1 MSTTNLRSALPPGS
15 VVLGKYEIKE
25 LLHSQ
30 GMSNVYIV
38 ADLAL
43 QKQWVLKEILRSAAG
58 PESIEFDAILREATI
73 LSRLNNPGVP
83 RITEINEQGDSVFIV
98 MDYVQGVSVQT
109 ILKKEGTIPE
119 GRVVSWMIQVAQILG
134 YLHNLPLP
142 IFYRDIKP
150 ANIMVQ
156 DTGHVRLLD
165 FGISE
170 IVSSANEVIV
180 QPLGTKG
187 YAPPEQGKV
196 GERYDLRSDI
206 FSFGVTLFY
215 MLTGVSPVIW
225 RKTDP
230 NTPFNIRKVNPNLSV
245 GLQQIVLRCTQNL
258 PEDRYQ
264 HIEEVQHALEHYKEL
279 DGSFQAKLKRK
290 VWTVRGLALL
300 GVLSIAT
307 SGVLFWVQQEDDKEV
322 YATSVANATQTGRF
336 EDYVAAV
343 SLKPTD
349 LSAYPAMIESIKA
362 TGTFTPEQEAQLL
375 SVVNPS
381 LLALQTKD
389 GWGDVAFSI
398 GKLYW
403 FFYDG
408 PEDGRVLSV
417 KWFEDAL
424 AGDTQNSDEAATFY
438 QMGTFQRD
446 ISSSIREGSDSG
458 MYAEYW
464 KSLNSIQN
472 YATGEVV
479 ELQSRIMLA
488 QAIDQYSYRLRS
500 DGVPEAEVRQEAES
514 LIHYAHN
521 TKVSPGLPE
530 ELLEEL
536 QGLVANLN
544 AKIDAGFKEA
554 Q

>member
-1 MSTTNLRSALPPGS
+1 MSQVRSALPNGS
-15 VVLGKYEIKE
+15 VVLEKYEIKE

-38 ADLAL
+38 SDLAL
-43 QKQWVLKEILRSAAG
+43 QKQWVLKEIQRSAAG
-58 PESIEFDAILREATI
+58 IESIEFDAILREATI

-83 RITEINEQGDSVFIV
+83 RITEINEHGDSVFIV
-98 MDYVQGVSVQT
+98 MDYVQGVSIQT
-109 ILKKEGTIPE
+109 LLKKEGTIPE
-119 GRVVSWMIQVAQILG
+119 DRAASWMVQVAQILG

-142 IFYRDIKP
+142 IFYRDLKP

-170 IVSSANEVIV
+170 IISPANQVIV
-180 QPLGTKG
+180 QPLGTRG
-187 YAPPEQGKV
+187 YAPPEQKV
-196 GERYDLRSDI
+196 VGGAYDLRSDI
-206 FSFGVTLFY
+206 YSFGVTLFY
-215 MLTGVSPVIW
+215 MLTGVAPLVW
-225 RKTDP
+225 RKEDP
-230 NTPFNIRKVNPNLSV
+230 KAPFDIRSVNPHLSL
-245 GLQQIVLRCTQNL
+245 GLQKIVLRCTQEN
-258 PEDRYQ
+258 PQNRYQ
-264 HIEEVQHALEHYKEL
+264 TIEEVQYDLQHYQEL
-279 DGSFQAKLKRK
+279 DGKFQAHLKRK
-290 VWTVRGLALL
+290 IWGVRGIAAL
-300 GVLSIAT
+300 GVLSIAA
-307 SGVLFWVQQEDDKEV
+307 SGLLFWVGEEEGKEQ
-322 YATSVANATQTGRF
+322 YATSVASATQTGRF
-336 EDYVAAV
+336 EDYIEAI
-343 SLKPTD
+343 SLRPTE
-349 LSAYPAMIESIKA
+349 LTPYPAMIDSLKSL
-362 TGTFTPEQEAQLL
+362 GTFTPEQEAELL
-375 SVVNPS
+375 SVVNPN
-381 LLALQTKD
+381 LLALQEKD

-424 AGDTQNSDEAATFY
+424 AGDTENSDEAATFY

-446 ISSSIREGSDSG
+446 ISSSIREGSDAG

-472 YATGEVV
+472 YASGEVV

-500 DGVPEAEVRQEAES
+500 DGVPEAEVQAVADS
-514 LIHYAHN
+514 LTEYAN
-521 TKVSPGLPE
+521 STEVSPGLSE
-530 ELLEEL
+530 DLLAEL
-536 QGLVANLN
+536 QGLVENLN
-544 AKIDAGFKEA
+544 AKIDAGYREV